1 MKKIY
6 IALLL
11 AFYGQSVSMFAQDVW
26 KITADSIKLDNY
38 YGITVANGMVGL
50 VSSPE
55 PLKLSQIVLAKLM
68 MCMDVEG

>member
-50 VSSPE
+50 VSTV
-55 PLKLSQIVLAKLM
+55 KK
-68 MCMDVEG
+68 